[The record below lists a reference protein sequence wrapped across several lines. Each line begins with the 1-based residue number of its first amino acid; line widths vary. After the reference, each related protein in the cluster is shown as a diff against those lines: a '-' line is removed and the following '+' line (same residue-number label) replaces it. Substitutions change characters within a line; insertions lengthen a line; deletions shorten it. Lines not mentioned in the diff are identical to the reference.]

1 MFKLG
6 RKKPVDG
13 EQVAQ
18 ANAENGR
25 PIDQKPFWQAIWP
38 VLACGAGLFSDG
50 YINNVIGS
58 VSTTLGYEYGDLYT
72 NSTAKK
78 NVSAIAFAGTVVGQL
93 IFGVLADRWSRTGSL
108 LTSTVILI
116 VFTALAAGSYWH
128 GDPVGMFG
136 MLTAWRFFVGIGI
149 GGESLHCAHLL
160 LAPTNNVL
168 GEYPAGSVSC
178 AESSGELKSG
188 TRNRWFILFTN
199 TMIDWGFVI
208 GAFVPYVVAAA
219 ASNVY
224 YGTIWRTSLGI
235 GVVFPL
241 VLFVLRLRL
250 KEPEEFSRNSMKNT
264 KTPYS
269 LVFKYYGFRLFIVS
283 LIWFIY
289 DFSVYAFGIY
299 SSPMLASIYS
309 DDAPLTTIF
318 GWNTVIN
325 LFYIPGT
332 IIGAFVS
339 DRYGPRL
346 TLVGG
351 VILQAIVGF
360 IMAGCYSKLAQAQYV
375 GAFAVVYGVFLSLGE
390 LGPGNNIGLLAAKT
404 CATGVR
410 GQYYGI
416 AAAVGKIGAFVGTY
430 VFPYIIAAGGDDE
443 TKQYQYP
450 FYVAACLCI
459 LSASLALFFLPHID
473 QDTITK
479 EDIEFRAYLESKGWD
494 TRQLGLKSGE
504 TVDSE
509 QGEAVAVGKEGV
521 LEGKA

>member
-1 MFKLG
+1 MFNFG
-6 RKKPVDG
+6 RKKPVEEDP
-13 EQVAQ
+13 VTQ
-18 ANAENGR
+18 ADTETGPA
-25 PIDQKPFWQAIWP
+25 IDQKPFWEVIWP

-50 YINNVIGS
+50 YVNNVIGS
-58 VSTTLGYEYGDLYT
+58 VSTVLGYEYGTLYT
-72 NSTAKK
+72 SSTAKS

-93 IFGVLADRWSRTGSL
+93 VFGFLADRWSRTGSL
-108 LTSTVILI
+108 LVSTVILI
-116 VFTALAAGSYWH
+116 LFTALAAGSYWH

-149 GGESLHCAHLL
+149 G
-160 LAPTNNVL
+160 

-219 ASNVY
+219 ASNIY

-241 VLFVLRLRL
+241 ILFVLRLRL
-250 KEPEEFSRNSMKNT
+250 KEPEEFSRNSMKNA

-269 LVFKYYGFRLFIVS
+269 LVLKYYGFRLAIVS

-289 DFSVYAFGIY
+289 DASISLDTLKHNILIVHQFSTYAFGIF
-299 SSPMLASIYS
+299 SSPMLASIYN
-309 DDAPLTTIF
+309 DDAPLTTVF

-339 DRYGPRL
+339 DRFGPRY

-351 VILQAIVGF
+351 VLAQAIVGF
-360 IMAGCYSKLAQAQYV
+360 IMAGCYSKLAQPQYV
-375 GAFAVVYGVFLSLGE
+375 GAFAVVYGIFLSLGE

-416 AAAVGKIGAFVGTY
+416 AAAIGKIGAFVGTY
-430 VFPYIIAAGGDDE
+430 VFPYIIAAGGDDS

-450 FYVAACLCI
+450 FYVSACLCI
-459 LSASLALFFLPHID
+459 FSACLALFFLPHIG

-479 EDIEFRAYLESKGWD
+479 EDADFRAYLESQGWD
-494 TRQLGLKSGE
+494 TSQLGLKQPIAS
-504 TVDSE
+504 DSE
-509 QGEAVAVGKEGV
+509 QGEHVRASKEEPV
-521 LEGKA
+521 LETKT